1 MDNLIL
7 QEGICS
13 RSTLIRNESYHDE
26 RGFLSKIIHSQSFP
40 LFKSHQ
46 AEVFFTKNNLGTF
59 RGLHLQYGVHSA
71 EKLIVV
77 TSGRIS
83 YYQLDIEQLSTLNT
97 AYNSTIDS
105 RDLSSIY
112 VPSGVAHGY
121 VALEEDTTV
130 MYFQNVPFCSQCD
143 TGVKSNNVI
152 QHARSLLGG
161 ANLIMSER
169 DMNMDSSLSVG
180 GH

>member
-1 MDNLIL
+1 LDNLIL
-7 QEGICS
+7 KEGICG
-13 RSTLIRNESYHDE
+13 RSTLLRNESYHDE
-26 RGFLSKIIHSQSFP
+26 RGFLSKIIHNQSFP
-40 LFKSHQ
+40 LLKSHQ
-46 AEVFFTKNNLGTF
+46 SEVFFTKNNLGTF

-83 YYQLDIEQLSTLNT
+83 YYQVDIEELSTLKT
-97 AYNSTIDS
+97 AYNSIVDS

-121 VALEEDTTV
+121 LALEENTTV

-143 TGVKSNNVI
+143 TGVKSNKVL

-161 ANLIMSER
+161 ANLVMSER
-169 DMNMDSSLSVG
+169 DLNMDSFVIVG
-180 GH
+180 DH